1 MALSK
6 TYVLPVDP
14 RKGCSKLDPA
24 FRRERVD
31 LSSTYFDDASEF
43 PVQPN
48 PSAKSQPFPAIQS
61 KTTCT

>member
-1 MALSK
+1 MALPK

-14 RKGCSKLDPA
+14 RKGCSELDPA
-24 FRRERVD
+24 FRREPVD
-31 LSSTYFDDASEF
+31 LSSTYFDDASD

-48 PSAKSQPFPAIQS
+48 ASARSRPFPAIQS